1 MKTKFIPSKY
11 QEAIYSFIQEGQGNA
26 VVDAVAGSGKSTTI
40 VHALNMIPED
50 QTVLFLAFN
59 KAIVEE
65 LKIKV
70 AMQPNVEVMTLH
82 SLGAKALMNTYNCK
96 IQADKYKAHLNE
108 GIRLGQYKP
117 FEDIEFEEVSEWKSN
132 ITKLIDLVRVNLC
145 TSTDQFAELAMK
157 HDLNIIDNEC
167 HIAAQVARW
176 GYKQMDFIDFTDMI
190 YFPVM
195 KKVRMPQYDWVFI
208 DECQDLNAAQRELFL
223 KCVKPGGRFVAV
235 GDPRQAIYGFAGAD
249 VHSFNLLKSL
259 PNTTQLP
266 LSVCYRCDSDII
278 DLAKTLVPQIEA
290 KAGAESG
297 TVDNDASIRNVED
310 GDMIICRVTAPLTKL
325 CMNYI
330 ANGVKAYIKGRDI
343 GVNLINMVKR
353 TNRNHVEDAIKVFN
367 KELLKI
373 EKRVSEAL
381 KCGPAEA
388 RQSSQYTT
396 YEDKVQAI
404 MVLSEGLTTVKQL
417 TDRIESIF
425 SENNKQGICLSTIHK
440 SKGLEANRVFILCPD
455 KLYNKMAMRVDW
467 MAEQETNLVYVAY
480 TRAKHY
486 LGFITDFEA

>member
-1 MKTKFIPSKY
+1 MKTKFVPSKY
-11 QEAIYSFIQEGQGNA
+11 QEAIYSFIQNGQGNA

-70 AMQPNVEVMTLH
+70 AFQPNVEVMTLH

-96 IQADKYKAHLNE
+96 IQGDKYKAHLNE
-108 GIRLGQYKP
+108 GIRLGAYKP
-117 FEDIEFEEVSEWKSN
+117 LMDIDFEEVSEWKSN
-132 ITKLIDLVRVNLC
+132 IIKLIDLVRVNLC
-145 TSTDQFAELAMK
+145 NSTDQFAELAMK
-157 HDLNIIDNEC
+157 HDLNLIDNEC
-167 HIAAQVARW
+167 HIAAQVVRW

-195 KKVRMPQYDWVFI
+195 KKVRMPQYDWVFV
-208 DECQDLNAAQRELFL
+208 DECQDLNSAQRELFL
-223 KCVKPGGRFVAV
+223 KCLKPGGRFVAV

-249 VHSFNLLKSL
+249 VKSFNLLKSI

-278 DLAKTLVPQIEA
+278 NLAKTLVPQIEA

-297 TVDNDASIRNVED
+297 TVDIDASIRDVED

-353 TNRNHVEDAIKVFN
+353 TRRNHVEDAIKVFN

-381 KCGPAEA
+381 KCGPVEA

-404 MVLSEGLTTVKQL
+404 MVLSEGLTTVRQL

>member
-1 MKTKFIPSKY
+1 MKTKFVPSKY
-11 QEAIYSFIQEGQGNA
+11 QEAIYSFIQNGQGNA

-40 VHALNMIPED
+40 VHALSMIPED

-70 AMQPNVEVMTLH
+70 SMQPNVEVMTLH

-96 IQADKYKAHLNE
+96 IQGDKYKAHLNE

-117 FEDIEFEEVSEWKSN
+117 LMGIDFEEVAEWKSN
-132 ITKLIDLVRVNLC
+132 INKLIDLVRVNLC
-145 TSTDQFAELAMK
+145 SSTDQFAELAMK
-157 HDLNIIDNEC
+157 HDLNLIDNEC
-167 HIAAQVARW
+167 HIAAQVVRW

-195 KKVRMPQYDWVFI
+195 KNVRMPQYDWVFV
-208 DECQDLNAAQRELFL
+208 DECQDLNAAQRKLFL
-223 KCVKPGGRFVAV
+223 KCLKPGGRFVAV

-249 VHSFNLLKSL
+249 VKSFNLLKSI

-266 LSVCYRCDSDII
+266 LSVCYRCDSGII
-278 DLAKTLVPQIEA
+278 NLAKTLVPQIEA

-310 GDMIICRVTAPLTKL
+310 GDMVICRVTAPLTKL

-353 TNRNHVEDAIKVFN
+353 TRRNHVEDAVKVFN

-373 EKRVSEAL
+373 ERRVSEAL
-381 KCGPAEA
+381 KCGPVEA

-404 MVLSEGLTTVKQL
+404 MVLSEGLTTVRQL

>member
-1 MKTKFIPSKY
+1 MKTKFVPSKY
-11 QEAIYSFIQEGQGNA
+11 QEAIYSFIQNGQGNA

-40 VHALNMIPED
+40 VHALSLIPED

-65 LKIKV
+65 LKIKI
-70 AMQPNVEVMTLH
+70 AAQPNVEIMTLH
-82 SLGAKALMNTYNCK
+82 SLGAKALMSTYKCK
-96 IQADKYKAHLNE
+96 IQGDKYKAHLNE

-117 FEDIEFEEVSEWKSN
+117 LMDIDLEEEAEWKAN
-132 ITKLIDLVRVNLC
+132 INKLIDLVRVNLC
-145 TSTDQFAELAMK
+145 SSIDQFDELAIK

-167 HIAAQVARW
+167 QVAAQVVRW
-176 GYKQMDFIDFTDMI
+176 GFNQIDFIDFTDMI

-223 KCVKPGGRFVAV
+223 KCLKPGGRFVAV

-249 VHSFNLLKSL
+249 VNSFNLLKSI

-266 LSVCYRCDSDII
+266 LSVCYRCDSNII

-297 TVDNDASIRNVED
+297 IVNDNASIRDVED

-330 ANGVKAYIKGRDI
+330 ANGVKAYIKGKDI
-343 GVNLINMVKR
+343 GSNLINMVKR
-353 TNRNHVEDAIKVFN
+353 TKRNYIEDAIKVFN
-367 KELLKI
+367 RELLKI

-381 KCGPAEA
+381 KCSPAEA
-388 RQSSQYTT
+388 RQSSQYIT
-396 YEDKVQAI
+396 YEDRVQAI
-404 MVLSEGLTTVKQL
+404 LVLSEGLTTVKQL
-417 TDRIESIF
+417 IDRIESIF
-425 SENNKQGICLSTIHK
+425 SENDRRGICLSTIHK
-440 SKGLEANRVFILCPD
+440 SKGLEADRVFILCPD

-467 MAEQETNLVYVAY
+467 MAEQEANLVYVAY

>member
-1 MKTKFIPSKY
+1 MKTKFTPSKY

-117 FEDIEFEEVSEWKSN
+117 FGELEFEEVSEYKAN
-132 ITKLIDLVRVNLC
+132 INKLIDLVRINLC
-145 TSTDQFAELAMK
+145 NSTEQFEDLALK

-167 HIAAQVARW
+167 HIAAQVVRW

-195 KKVRMPQYDWVFI
+195 KKVRMPQYDWVFV

-223 KCVKPGGRFVAV
+223 KCLKPGGRFVAV

-249 VHSFNLLKSL
+249 VKSFNLLKSI

-404 MVLSEGLTTVKQL
+404 VVLSEGLTTVRQL
-417 TDRIESIF
+417 IDRIESIF